1 MNKDAKG
8 LIKYLLTMLII
19 WFLPVCMLYCFLLA
33 YGFSD
38 HGNEFLAYIFL
49 ILLLVL
55 LILYFVFPI
64 IFTYKAMK
72 YHWSKYLD
80 KFFNNKLLPTLLL
93 ILILLCSIAQLIKFS
108 FFSAI
113 VSFYVLPYYA
123 VVYITILVCQLRRL
137 SK

>member
-19 WFLPVCMLYCFLLA
+19 FLMPLCMFYCFLLA

-38 HGNEFLAYIFL
+38 HGNESLAYIFL

-55 LILYFVFPI
+55 FILYFVLPI

-72 YHWSKYLD
+72 YHWSNYLD
-80 KFFNNKLLPTLLL
+80 KFFYNKFAPTIGLLAILL
-93 ILILLCSIAQLIKFS
+93 IMFILNKKNSLHYEDVLYFL
-108 FFSAI
+108 
-113 VSFYVLPYYA
+113 LPYYA